1 MKVLR
6 ALSTTVGSKF
16 LVAVTGLL
24 LVGFLIGHLAGNLL
38 ILFGGD
44 AFNAYGHALVSN
56 PLVVPAELALLLLL
70 IVHMVKAIT
79 HVLRNRAA
87 RPEGYAKKAW
97 AGGPSR
103 KSWASTTMAL
113 SGIFLLGFLILHI
126 ATFKFGPYY
135 QSAEA
140 GVRDLY
146 RLVVEVFRQPLYA
159 GFYVV
164 AMGIIGMHLRHGVS
178 SAFQSLGLMATSAWT
193 SRLLTLGLALSLAIA
208 GGFALIPV
216 WVYLFL

>member
-1 MKVLR
+1 MNVLR

-16 LVAVTGLL
+16 LVALTGLL

-38 ILFGGD
+38 ILLGGD
-44 AFNAYGHALVSN
+44 KFNAYGHALITN
-56 PLVVPAELALLLLL
+56 PLVVPAELALIALLL
-70 IVHMVKAIT
+70 VHMGKAIA
-79 HVLRNRAA
+79 HVLRGRSA
-87 RPEGYAKKAW
+87 RPEAYAKKAW

-113 SGIFLLGFLILHI
+113 SGIFLLAFLIVHI

-135 QSAEA
+135 ASAEA
-140 GVRDLY
+140 GVRDLQ
-146 RLVVEVFRQPLYA
+146 RLVVEIFKNPLYA
-159 GFYVV
+159 AGYVV
-164 AMGIIGMHLRHGVS
+164 AMGIVGMHLRHGVS
-178 SAFQSLGLMATSAWT
+178 SAFQSLGLMTNGVWAA
-193 SRLLTLGLALSLAIA
+193 RLLNLGLFLAVIIA